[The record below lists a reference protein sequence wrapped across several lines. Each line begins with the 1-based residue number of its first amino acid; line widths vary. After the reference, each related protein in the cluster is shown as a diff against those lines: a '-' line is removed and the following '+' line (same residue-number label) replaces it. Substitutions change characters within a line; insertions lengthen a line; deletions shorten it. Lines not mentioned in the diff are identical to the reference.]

1 MVGCCRDSE
10 GFGGCGL
17 TKKLFLSAGEGF
29 LGRAV
34 ISHTLAA
41 GFHVVGGSRRLAGVL
56 DRQRSLVSVDYL
68 SKALTNSMLEKL
80 APDMI
85 IHNAATT
92 SVDLCEA
99 DPYLAMKNNVRVTQN
114 ICEIA
119 KALAIPVLFISTD
132 QVFDGS
138 KDWYH
143 STDVVCPINVYG
155 ATKALGEEYCLEQ
168 SSSNAIIRCNFFGLD
183 RFSPNNF
190 CGRIRSACPSEPVEV
205 NGDIYFN
212 PISIDVL
219 VNRLHSIFVSGPSE
233 RIYQFGARERIS
245 KFELACKIADRLG
258 VSRQA
263 LKAVDRDHFSL
274 GSGGE
279 HRVARRPRSMALI
292 DNFYS
297 SKIETLSIDQQ
308 ISELVI

>member
-1 MVGCCRDSE
+1 MVECCRDSE
-10 GFGGCGL
+10 DFRGCGL

-34 ISHTLAA
+34 MSHALAA
-41 GFHVVGGSRRLAGVL
+41 GYQVMGGSRRLARVL
-56 DRQRSLVSVDYL
+56 EQKRSLVSVDYF
-68 SKALTNSMLEKL
+68 SRAFTTNMLEKL

-99 DPYLAMKNNVRVTQN
+99 DPYLAMKNNVLVTQN

-119 KALAIPVLFISTD
+119 KALAIPVVFISTD

-138 KDWYH
+138 RDWYR

-168 SSSNAIIRCNFFGLD
+168 SSSNAVIRCNFFGLD
-183 RFSPNNF
+183 RSSSNNF
-190 CGRIRSACPSEPVEV
+190 CGRIRSACPSDPVEV
-205 NGDIYFN
+205 NDDIYFN

-219 VNRLHSIFVSGPSE
+219 VKRLHSIFVSGPSE
-233 RIYQFGARERIS
+233 RVYQFGARERIN

-258 VSRQA
+258 VSRQS
-263 LKAVDRDHFSL
+263 LKAVDRNHFSL
-274 GSGGE
+274 GASVE
-279 HRVARRPRSMALI
+279 DRIARRPRSMALI
-292 DNFYS
+292 DNFHS
-297 SKIETLSIDQQ
+297 SKIETPSIDQQ